1 MTYDENR
8 ERDLWFESVSRKI
21 IEWSDLKPDN
31 QDLKDLVKGLS
42 IIGVHYIKMQK
53 ELKEIEYSYTKNQT
67 ELREAVDKLVTI
79 IKQQIKIII
88 CK

>member
-1 MTYDENR
+1 MTYEENR

-67 ELREAVDKLVTI
+67 ELRETVDKLVTI
-79 IKQQIKIII
+79 LKQ
-88 CK
+88 

>member
-1 MTYDENR
+1 MTYEENR

-53 ELKEIEYSYTKNQT
+53 ELKDIEYLYTKNQND
-67 ELREAVDKLVTI
+67 LRETVDKLVTI
-79 IKQQIKIII
+79 LK
-88 CK
+88 

>member
-1 MTYDENR
+1 MTYEEDR
-8 ERDLWFESVSRKI
+8 ERNLWFESVSKKI

-31 QDLKDLVKGLS
+31 KDLKNLVKGLS

-67 ELREAVDKLVTI
+67 ELRETVDKLVTI
-79 IKQQIKIII
+79 LKQ
-88 CK
+88 

>member
-1 MTYDENR
+1 MTYEENR

-79 IKQQIKIII
+79 IKQQI
-88 CK
+88 

>member
-53 ELKEIEYSYTKNQT
+53 ELKEIEYSYIKNQT

-79 IKQQIKIII
+79 LK
-88 CK
+88 

>member
-31 QDLKDLVKGLS
+31 KDLKELVKGLS
-42 IIGVHYIKMQK
+42 IVGVHYIKMQK
-53 ELKEIEYSYTKNQT
+53 ELKDIEYLYTKNQND
-67 ELREAVDKLVTI
+67 LRETVDKLVTI
-79 IKQQIKIII
+79 LK
-88 CK
+88 

>member
-79 IKQQIKIII
+79 LK
-88 CK
+88 

>member
-1 MTYDENR
+1 MTYEENR
-8 ERDLWFESVSRKI
+8 ERDLWFESVSKKI

-79 IKQQIKIII
+79 LKQ
-88 CK
+88 

>member
-31 QDLKDLVKGLS
+31 KDLKELVKGLS

-53 ELKEIEYSYTKNQT
+53 ELKDIEYSYIKNQND
-67 ELREAVDKLVTI
+67 LREAVDNIVTI
-79 IKQQIKIII
+79 LKQ
-88 CK
+88 

>member
-1 MTYDENR
+1 MTYEENR
-8 ERDLWFESVSRKI
+8 ERDLWFESVSKKI

-67 ELREAVDKLVTI
+67 ELRETVDKLVTI
-79 IKQQIKIII
+79 LKQ
-88 CK
+88 

>member
-1 MTYDENR
+1 MTYEDNR
-8 ERDLWFESVSRKI
+8 ERDLWFESVSKKI

-53 ELKEIEYSYTKNQT
+53 ELKEIEYLNEKSQKD
-67 ELREAVDKLVTI
+67 LRLAIDKLVTLL
-79 IKQQIKIII
+79 K
-88 CK
+88 

>member
-1 MTYDENR
+1 MTYEENR

-67 ELREAVDKLVTI
+67 ELRETVDKLVTI
-79 IKQQIKIII
+79 LKQQI
-88 CK
+88 

>member
-1 MTYDENR
+1 MTYEENR
-8 ERDLWFESVSRKI
+8 ERDLWFESVSKKI

-67 ELREAVDKLVTI
+67 ELRETVDKLVTI
-79 IKQQIKIII
+79 LKQQI
-88 CK
+88 

>member
-1 MTYDENR
+1 MTYEDNR

-21 IEWSDLKPDN
+21 IEWSDLKPN
-31 QDLKDLVKGLS
+31 NKDLKDLVKGMS
-42 IIGVHYIKMQK
+42 IIGVHYINMQK

-79 IKQQIKIII
+79 LKQ
-88 CK
+88 

>member
-1 MTYDENR
+1 MTYEDNR

-31 QDLKDLVKGLS
+31 KDLKDLVKGMS

-53 ELKEIEYSYTKNQT
+53 ELKEIEYSYIKNQT

-79 IKQQIKIII
+79 LK
-88 CK
+88 

>member
-79 IKQQIKIII
+79 LKQ
-88 CK
+88 

>member
-1 MTYDENR
+1 MTYEENR

-79 IKQQIKIII
+79 LKQQI
-88 CK
+88 

>member
-1 MTYDENR
+1 MTYEEDR
-8 ERDLWFESVSRKI
+8 ERNLWFESVSKKI

-31 QDLKDLVKGLS
+31 KDLKNLVKGLS

-67 ELREAVDKLVTI
+67 ELRETVDKLVTI
-79 IKQQIKIII
+79 LKQQI
-88 CK
+88 

>member
-1 MTYDENR
+1 MTYNENR

-79 IKQQIKIII
+79 LKQ
-88 CK
+88 

>member
-67 ELREAVDKLVTI
+67 ELRETVDKLVTI
-79 IKQQIKIII
+79 LK
-88 CK
+88 

>member
-67 ELREAVDKLVTI
+67 ELRETVDKLVTI
-79 IKQQIKIII
+79 LKQQI
-88 CK
+88 

>member
-53 ELKEIEYSYTKNQT
+53 ELKEIEYLYTKNQT
-67 ELREAVDKLVTI
+67 ELRETVDKLVTI
-79 IKQQIKIII
+79 LK
-88 CK
+88 

>member
-67 ELREAVDKLVTI
+67 ELRETVDKLVTI
-79 IKQQIKIII
+79 LKQ
-88 CK
+88 

>member
-8 ERDLWFESVSRKI
+8 ERDLWFESVSKKV

-31 QDLKDLVKGLS
+31 KDLKELVKGLS

-53 ELKEIEYSYTKNQT
+53 ELKEIEYSYTKTQND
-67 ELREAVDKLVTI
+67 LRETVDKLVTLL
-79 IKQQIKIII
+79 K
-88 CK
+88 

>member
-31 QDLKDLVKGLS
+31 KDLKELVKGLS

-53 ELKEIEYSYTKNQT
+53 ELKDIEYSYTKTQND
-67 ELREAVDKLVTI
+67 LREAVDNIVTI
-79 IKQQIKIII
+79 LKQ
-88 CK
+88 

>member
-31 QDLKDLVKGLS
+31 EDLKELVKGLS
-42 IIGVHYIKMQK
+42 IIGMHYIKMQK
-53 ELKEIEYSYTKNQT
+53 ELKEIEYSYTKTQND
-67 ELREAVDKLVTI
+67 LRETVDKLVTLL
-79 IKQQIKIII
+79 K
-88 CK
+88 